1 MAAKLVAEEGT
12 LKGLVLSLD
21 EGEQWVIGRD
31 PDVCQILVEDPSA
44 SRKHLI
50 CRTTP
55 QGILVENLSL
65 TNPTEINDEQVKEPR
80 LLQNGDAVKIGDGL
94 FRFYA
99 DAAAHLFKEELKEEP
114 TDSPQMVSHVS
125 IDEQNGAPHDAAQ
138 DSKIAPSESSQ
149 PPSQE
154 GGTTAV
160 AIAAAATAES
170 QEHAREEPIEEP
182 QASEEEKP
190 AKEPPHEQQAEE
202 HPLEEHQAAEH
213 PVEEPSVE
221 EQQAEEH
228 PLGEH
233 QETEHPIEKPQ
244 AQEPQVEDNKSQQL
258 VNTESNKEPPM
269 EALTLEEKLEEDK
282 NTKPTPAATNED
294 DEHHD
299 DTIFEEEPS
308 DRNALA
314 EINFGL
320 LDTGRWL
327 LKVIGG
333 PNNGA
338 EFSMQSAS
346 TYVLGT
352 DPNTCDIVFHDTS
365 VSRQHA
371 RISINQD
378 ESLAIEDL
386 KSRNGTIVDGEP
398 LTGKRPLSPNT
409 LVTLGTT
416 SFVVYDREGEM
427 QTIISPL
434 MPSIVKVL
442 QSEEEKKETEKNTAP
457 PESEASATP
466 PITEVPVAATPPP
479 APPAEPQHHIT
490 LGAFILIAILTGL
503 FVIVGIGTST
513 LFKSEPIAVA
523 QAIDPTQA
531 LDSALSKFPSVKYTF
546 NKNTGQL
553 LLVGHVLSS
562 SDRSQLLYALQGLNF
577 IKNLDDTG
585 IVIDEYVWGEINQVI
600 SKNPEWKGIT
610 VMAPTPGHFVVSG
623 YLKTRSQADH
633 LSEYLSANFPYPDLL
648 EKRVVVDE
656 EIVSSINNILLSHNI
671 RNVTVK
677 LDNGEITLTGSV
689 SVGAGGGINAVIPE
703 IKAVRGV
710 RSVRNLAIE
719 VAQDQSM
726 INLSD
731 KYEVSGVSNQAG
743 KLSVVING
751 RILMKGDVLD
761 GMTITN
767 IQANSVF
774 LEKQGVKYRID
785 FNR

>member
-21 EGEQWVIGRD
+21 DGQEWVIGRD
-31 PDVCQILVEDPSA
+31 PDVCQLLVEDPSA

-55 QGILVENLSL
+55 KGILVENLSL
-65 TNPTEINDEQVKEPR
+65 TNPTEVNDEQVKEPR

-99 DAAAHLFKEELKEEP
+99 EAAAHLYKEEP
-114 TDSPQMVSHVS
+114 IANAQEVNHATTPEHNEEAP
-125 IDEQNGAPHDAAQ
+125 IDHAKEDVAAP
-138 DSKIAPSESSQ
+138 PESSLPGQ
-149 PPSQE
+149 TNEP
-154 GGTTAV
+154 TTEEQ
-160 AIAAAATAES
+160 ES
-170 QEHAREEPIEEP
+170 QLEDHI
-182 QASEEEKP
+182 
-190 AKEPPHEQQAEE
+190 PHE
-202 HPLEEHQAAEH
+202 P
-213 PVEEPSVE
+213 
-221 EQQAEEH
+221 
-228 PLGEH
+228 
-233 QETEHPIEKPQ
+233 
-244 AQEPQVEDNKSQQL
+244 
-258 VNTESNKEPPM
+258 VNTERKEEPHM
-269 EALTLEEKLEEDK
+269 EALKSAETNSSQITPPTTQEEEE
-282 NTKPTPAATNED
+282 
-294 DEHHD
+294 HR
-299 DTIFEEEPS
+299 DTIFDEEPS
-308 DRNALA
+308 DKNALA

-346 TYVLGT
+346 SYVLGT
-352 DPNTCDIVFHDTS
+352 DPNACDIVFHDTS

-371 RISINQD
+371 RITVGQD
-378 ESLAIEDL
+378 ESLTIEDL
-386 KSRNGTIVDGEP
+386 KSRNGTIVDGES
-398 LTGKRPLSPNT
+398 LTGKRPLAPNM

-434 MPSIVKVL
+434 IPSIVKVL
-442 QSEEEKKETEKNTAP
+442 QNEEAEKEEKTAP
-457 PESEASATP
+457 KSAQEAPTPSAT
-466 PITEVPVAATPPP
+466 ELVTPPP
-479 APPAEPQHHIT
+479 PPPPTPESHHHIT
-490 LGAFILIAILTGL
+490 LGAFILIGILTGL
-503 FVIVGIGTST
+503 LVIVGIGTTT
-513 LFKSEPIAVA
+513 LFKSEPITITQTVE
-523 QAIDPTQA
+523 PTQA
-531 LDSALSKFPSVKYTF
+531 LDMALAQFPSVKYTF

-562 SDRSQLLYALQGLNF
+562 TDRNQLLYALKGLNF

-610 VMAPTPGHFVVSG
+610 VMAPTPGHFIVSG
-623 YLKTRSQADH
+623 YLKTRSQADR

-656 EIVSSINNILLSHNI
+656 EVVSAINNILQTHNI

-677 LDNGEITLTGSV
+677 LDNGEITLSGSV
-689 SVGAGGGINAVIPE
+689 GVGAEGGINAVLPE

-710 RSVRNLAIE
+710 RSVRNQTLE

-731 KYEVSGVSNQAG
+731 KYEVSGISNQAG

-761 GMTITN
+761 GMTITS
-767 IQANSVF
+767 IQSNSVF
-774 LEKQGVKYRID
+774 LEKQGTKYRID